1 MDLSILA
8 NDDNQYRFTHELY
21 QAYYAAK
28 FLMQF
33 KNHKAMENK
42 HYQHLLENITSLIEK
57 ARTQALIQVN
67 RELLFL
73 YWSIGKTILEKQKEQ
88 GWGAKIIDNLAKDLA
103 QNISDSKGFSVRN
116 LKNMQKFAKAYPNF
130 EIVQTLS
137 AQLSWSHHILILD
150 KFKNEKLR
158 LWYLL
163 KSAEQGWSY
172 RVLLNQIDIEVH
184 TKFGTL
190 PNNFERY
197 LPQPQSELVQQ
208 LFKDEYIFDFIAQD
222 EKLKEKDF
230 EREIIQN
237 ITDFLLK
244 LGKGF
249 SYIGK
254 QYHLE
259 IGGQDFYIDLLFYH
273 FKLKCFIV
281 IELKIDDFKPEY
293 IGKLNFYLSAVDE
306 LLKQDNDQASIGLLL
321 CRNKNNTVV
330 EYALRDVSKPM
341 GVASYKLTKQI
352 PENLKSNLPTEQELK
367 AILEKINT
375 GQNDE

>member
-1 MDLSILA
+1 M
-8 NDDNQYRFTHELY
+8 
-21 QAYYAAK
+21 
-28 FLMQF
+28 
-33 KNHKAMENK
+33 KNKD
-42 HYQHLLENITSLIEK
+42 YQHLLENITLLIEQ
-57 ARTQALIQVN
+57 ARTKALIQVN
-67 RELLFL
+67 RELLLL
-73 YWSIGKTILEKQKEQ
+73 YWNIGKTILEKQEEQ

-103 QNISDSKGFSVRN
+103 QNLPDSKGFSVRN

-130 EIVQTLS
+130 EIVQTVS

-150 KFKNEKLR
+150 KFKEEKLR

-172 RVLLNQIDIEVH
+172 RVLQHQIDMQIH
-184 TKFGTL
+184 TQLGTL
-190 PNNFERY
+190 PNNFESY

-208 LFKDEYIFDFIAQD
+208 LFKDEYIFNFIAQD
-222 EKLKEKDF
+222 EKRKEKDF
-230 EREIIQN
+230 EKEIIQN
-237 ITDFLLK
+237 ITDFLLA

-293 IGKLNFYLSAVDE
+293 IGKLNFYLSAVDD

-352 PENLKSNLPTEQELK
+352 PENLKSNLPSEQELK
-367 AILEKINT
+367 ALLDKINRNKN
-375 GQNDE
+375 G

>member
-1 MDLSILA
+1 
-8 NDDNQYRFTHELY
+8 
-21 QAYYAAK
+21 
-28 FLMQF
+28 
-33 KNHKAMENK
+33 
-42 HYQHLLENITSLIEK
+42 
-57 ARTQALIQVN
+57 
-67 RELLFL
+67 
-73 YWSIGKTILEKQKEQ
+73 
-88 GWGAKIIDNLAKDLA
+88 
-103 QNISDSKGFSVRN
+103 
-116 LKNMQKFAKAYPNF
+116 MQKFAKAYPNF
-130 EIVQTLS
+130 EIVQTVS
-137 AQLSWSHHILILD
+137 AQLSWSHHVLILD
-150 KFKNEKLR
+150 KFKEEKLR

-172 RVLLNQIDIEVH
+172 RVLLNQIDTQIH
-184 TKFGTL
+184 TQLGTL
-190 PNNFERY
+190 PNNFKSY

-222 EKLKEKDF
+222 EKRKEKDF
-230 EREIIQN
+230 EKEIIQN
-237 ITDFLLK
+237 ITDFLLA

-293 IGKLNFYLSAVDE
+293 VGKLNFYLSVVDD

-367 AILEKINT
+367 AILDKINT
-375 GQNDE
+375 KQNNG

>member
-1 MDLSILA
+1 M
-8 NDDNQYRFTHELY
+8 
-21 QAYYAAK
+21 
-28 FLMQF
+28 
-33 KNHKAMENK
+33 KNKD
-42 HYQHLLENITSLIEK
+42 YQHLLETITSLIEQ
-57 ARTQALIQVN
+57 ARTKTLIQVN

-73 YWSIGKTILEKQKEQ
+73 YWSIGKNILEKQEEQ
-88 GWGAKIIDNLAKDLA
+88 GWGAKIIDNLAKDLT
-103 QNISDSKGFSVRN
+103 QNYPDSKGFSLRN

-130 EIVQTLS
+130 EIVQTVS
-137 AQLSWSHHILILD
+137 AQLSWSHHVLILD
-150 KFKNEKLR
+150 KFKEEKLR

-172 RVLLNQIDIEVH
+172 RVLLNQIDTQIH
-184 TKFGTL
+184 TQLGTL
-190 PNNFERY
+190 PNNFKSY

-222 EKLKEKDF
+222 EKRKEKDF
-230 EREIIQN
+230 EKEIIQN
-237 ITDFLLK
+237 ITDFLLA

-293 IGKLNFYLSAVDE
+293 VGKLNFYLSVVDD

-367 AILEKINT
+367 AILDKINT
-375 GQNDE
+375 KQNNG